1 MIDAGLQ
8 TFVLL
13 LTGHLLADFAFQT
26 GWMVTNKH
34 RLPVLGLHVAIV
46 FAATLLALGGNVMLV
61 LTIAAV
67 HFVVDYTKV
76 HALPDRFW
84 AFTADQV
91 AHVATLAVA
100 VWWMPDAAQQGLWAD
115 HLDTLI
121 PLAILACGFI
131 LASPG
136 GGPVVGYMMAPYRD
150 VAGPDGLPN
159 AGRMIGLL
167 ERGLI
172 FLLVMIGEPAGIGFL
187 IAAKSILRFNTVSN
201 DRALTE
207 YVIIGTLA
215 SFGWAMI
222 AALTTQQVL
231 NLI

>member
-1 MIDAGLQ
+1 MIDPALQ
-8 TFVLL
+8 TFALL
-13 LTGHLLADFAFQT
+13 LTGHLLADFALQT

-46 FAATLLALGGNVMLV
+46 FIATFAALGGSPLPV
-61 LTIAAV
+61 LAITAV

-91 AHVATLAVA
+91 AHIATLGVA
-100 VWWMPDAAQQGLWAD
+100 VWWMPDAAQNGLWASD
-115 HLDTLI
+115 LDTLI
-121 PLAILACGFI
+121 PLALLACGFV

-136 GGPVVGYMMAPYRD
+136 GGPVVGYLMAPYRD

-167 ERGLI
+167 ERALI

-215 SFGWAMI
+215 SFGWALI
-222 AALTTQQVL
+222 AGLATGQLL